1 MVQSSHHLLN
11 LPQSVS
17 LLETATTYEIHQYE
31 NKQKTV
37 QSLLKQQFLFV
48 LNVLNVDEFH
58 KL

>member
-11 LPQSVS
+11 LPQSAS
-17 LLETATTYEIHQYE
+17 LLEPATTYEIHQYE